1 MAVAP
6 SVIFIK
12 LEDAVS
18 RYLLLF
24 ALATGCGGGE
34 LSPVEKCDEFVDVVC
49 DRALDCL
56 SSPGSHS
63 ECVQQVQQL
72 VPCGSAKEVSASY
85 DRCMDQVESNS
96 CAVLFP
102 TDPDTGEP
110 ALSLPADCNAIILV
124 REASPSGGPDGV
136 LSNVMRAHELAE

>member
-1 MAVAP
+1 MQRMRLRDDEKAMLDGERGAARRKAMDLLV
-6 SVIFIK
+6 
-12 LEDAVS
+12 
-18 RYLLLF
+18 RYAE
-24 ALATGCGGGE
+24 ALG
-34 LSPVEKCDEFVDVVC
+34 CDEFVDVVC

-110 ALSLPADCNAIILV
+110 ALSLPADCNSVILV